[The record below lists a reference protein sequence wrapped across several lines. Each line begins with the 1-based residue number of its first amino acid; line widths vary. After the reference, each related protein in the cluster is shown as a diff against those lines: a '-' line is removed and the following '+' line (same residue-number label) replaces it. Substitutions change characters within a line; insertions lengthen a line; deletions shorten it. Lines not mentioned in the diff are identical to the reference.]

1 MFKKVVYV
9 LCGVLMLSSIS
20 FSKMIS
26 VITKKGSNDIED
38 VVMINSYQIDTV
50 KIKDCPDDY
59 EKPLIIEIR
68 MNSGKTITAYFDRN
82 TFLSMTNLRGIINY
96 FND

>member
-1 MFKKVVYV
+1 MFKKV
-9 LCGVLMLSSIS
+9 LCGVLILSSLS

-26 VITKKGSNDIED
+26 VITKKGSDAVKD

-50 KIKDCPDDY
+50 KIKEYPEDY
-59 EKPLIIEIR
+59 EKPLIIEIK

-82 TFLSMTNLRGIINY
+82 QFLSMTSLRGIINY